1 VKFSALL
8 VQKSTE
14 IIMSAGKSI
23 SNLLEDAL
31 DLIGKGDEPEGN
43 DGAPQI
49 SAAKQLLSERSKGK
63 RGIESE
69 DFVAFQANK
78 KPAVANPFMN
88 QISSSSV
95 DDPKYWKTSK
105 SKGSIPVKTMK
116 FAMGSTNQ
124 NKSSKNRIS
133 KGEKYSD
140 RYSAKRENITK
151 KNNLRK
157 QLKS

>member
-1 VKFSALL
+1 M
-8 VQKSTE
+8 ST
-14 IIMSAGKSI
+14 GKSI

-31 DLIGKGDEPEGN
+31 DLIGKGDEPDST

-63 RGIESE
+63 RGIESD

-78 KPAVANPFMN
+78 KPTVANPFMN

-95 DDPKYWKTSK
+95 DDPKYWKTASTK
-105 SKGSIPVKTMK
+105 SKGSIPAKTMK

-124 NKSSKNRIS
+124 NKSSKSRIS

-140 RYSAKRENITK
+140 RYSAKQDNRTK

-157 QLKS
+157 ILKS